1 MVKIMSVVKITS
13 VLIKAGSEHRFSFG
27 VRAWTEMEI
36 WYAKG
41 MYMLKVVSSGKKRLT
56 FKGIYKSFFIF
67 CSIPQMNMLQRRNSA
82 DLTKTHSL
90 LAIKY
95 TALYLQY
102 HP

>member
-13 VLIKAGSEHRFSFG
+13 VVIRAGSEHRFSFG

-56 FKGIYKSFFIF
+56 FKGITSPFIF

>member
-13 VLIKAGSEHRFSFG
+13 VVIRAGSEHRFSFG

>member
-1 MVKIMSVVKITS
+1 MVKVTS

-27 VRAWTEMEI
+27 VRAWTQMEI

>member
-1 MVKIMSVVKITS
+1 MVKITS
-13 VLIKAGSEHRFSFG
+13 VVIRAGSEHRFSFG

-90 LAIKY
+90 LATKY